1 LRTICITYVVNN
13 AFILIRQQNDSQS
26 LRKVNAFISGITE
39 YPQTN
44 ACVRLSFNKNVWTK
58 QKSRVAGVH
67 DLHTFPFWDLSSSED
82 SSQICLFFL
91 RCPTKQLSGIWRM
104 EVIGIM
110 LASEHSVYQS
120 GFQRTVMTAWI

>member
-44 ACVRLSFNKNVWTK
+44 ACVRLSFK
-58 QKSRVAGVH
+58 
-67 DLHTFPFWDLSSSED
+67 
-82 SSQICLFFL
+82 
-91 RCPTKQLSGIWRM
+91 
-104 EVIGIM
+104 
-110 LASEHSVYQS
+110 
-120 GFQRTVMTAWI
+120 